1 MQSRK
6 REEEEREER
15 RWKNEDVKAPKIEKP
30 KETIVSEKY
39 GLYYKHFLPFIMK
52 FLFYFIFRTG
62 LRKINSL

>member
-6 REEEEREER
+6 REEEEEREER

-39 GLYYKHFLPFIMK
+39 GLYYKHFFMVYHEIP
-52 FLFYFIFRTG
+52 FLFYF
-62 LRKINSL
+62 